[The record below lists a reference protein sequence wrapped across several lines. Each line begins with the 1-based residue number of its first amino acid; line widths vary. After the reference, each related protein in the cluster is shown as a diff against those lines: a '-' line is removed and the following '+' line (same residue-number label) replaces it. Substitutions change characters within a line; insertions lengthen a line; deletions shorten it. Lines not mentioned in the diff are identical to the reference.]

1 MSNELTR
8 SSPPSVCPKCS
19 VTLKPDIYF
28 CSNCTEAWRNPSQG
42 LETTPEPVWDAET
55 RIRLRA
61 AGAYEACFLYLFA
74 SFFGLIVHKLLG
86 SQNSY
91 DPLETILVSVSM
103 GIASLWIIYRN
114 FDIIKNSIRFDGLI
128 SRWFLLSA
136 VVLVPML
143 AVNYF
148 YHSFLLKETSVMMD
162 SSAYLLADE
171 SSWLA
176 IIFIC
181 VFPAVFEELVFRSY
195 VYPLLNRALTLVWAA
210 VISSVLFASLHF
222 SFWSWPYHFLLGLL
236 LAFTASK
243 CRSVLPCIILHF
255 VHNYVVLFLLP
266 RS

>member
-1 MSNELTR
+1 MSNELTQN
-8 SSPPSVCPKCS
+8 SPQGVCPKCS
-19 VTLKPDIYF
+19 APLKSEIYF

-61 AGAYEACFLYLFA
+61 NGAYEACLIYLFA
-74 SFFGLIVHKLLG
+74 SFFGLIIHELLG
-86 SQNSY
+86 SQKSY
-91 DPLETILVSVSM
+91 DFVEIVLVSASM

-114 FDIIKNSIRFDGLI
+114 FDIIKKSIRLDGLI
-128 SRWFLLSA
+128 SPWFLLSA
-136 VVLVPML
+136 LVLVPML

-148 YHSFLLKETSVMMD
+148 YHSFLLKKTSVMMD
-162 SSAYLLADE
+162 SSVYLFADDC
-171 SSWLA
+171 SWLA

-181 VFPAVFEELVFRSY
+181 VLPAVCEELVFRSY

-222 SFWSWPYHFLLGLL
+222 SFWSWPYHFMFGLL
-236 LAFTASK
+236 LAFTATKS
-243 CRSVLPCIILHF
+243 RSVLPCIILHF

-266 RS
+266 RT

>member
-1 MSNELTR
+1 MSNELTQN
-8 SSPPSVCPKCS
+8 SPQGVCPKCS
-19 VTLKPDIYF
+19 APLKPEIYF

-61 AGAYEACFLYLFA
+61 SGAYEACFIYLFA
-74 SFFGLIVHKLLG
+74 SLFGLIVHKLLG

-128 SRWFLLSA
+128 SPWFLLSA
-136 VVLVPML
+136 VILAPML
-143 AVNYF
+143 AVNHY
-148 YHSFLLKETSVMMD
+148 YHGFLLKETSVMMD
-162 SSAYLLADE
+162 SSVYLLADE

-222 SFWSWPYHFLLGLL
+222 SFWSWPYHFMLGLL

-266 RS
+266 RT